1 MKLKISKKFP
11 SNLLI
16 WPVSVQGI
24 AAEKDIINAIKG
36 MNSIKK
42 GNIPEV
48 IILAR
53 GGGSVEDL
61 MPFNSEKLAYEIY
74 NSNIPIVSAIGHETD
89 FTIADFAADHRA
101 STPTAAADMVIPE
114 KKELEMKII
123 ELSKNIN
130 LSINRIAADAN
141 AKINQ
146 TSLRLINLRR
156 LINNNEEKILNQ
168 HNYLNKLIKFKLL
181 EKENNF
187 KSMKFRTPKFLFQK
201 LDTYTNKLNENLNK
215 SILNLIKQKKD
226 LSKSRFQLL
235 VSNSY
240 EKWLAKG
247 FTLVKNKE
255 KKIIKNINQISINE
269 ELNIHFYKGK
279 VNAKVKNI
287 KKF

>member
-1 MKLKISKKFP
+1 M
-11 SNLLI
+11 
-16 WPVSVQGI
+16 SVQGI
-24 AAEKDIINAIKG
+24 TAEKDIINAIKG

-89 FTIADFAADHRA
+89 FTMADFAADHRA
-101 STPTAAADMVIPE
+101 STPTAADMVIPE

-181 EKENNF
+181 EKKNNF

-215 SILNLIKQKKD
+215 SILNLIKQKD
-226 LSKSRFQLL
+226 ISKSRFQLL

-255 KKIIKNINQISINE
+255 KK
-269 ELNIHFYKGK
+269 L
-279 VNAKVKNI
+279 
-287 KKF
+287 